1 LQKFLSRKEG
11 SVRLMGVFGSSA
23 SSGKDGV
30 ERASGGGADIAPG
43 RLSEEQYRENFSD
56 LVPPLDQKAALAEA
70 NRCYF
75 CYDAPCIEAC
85 PTGIDIPGFI
95 RKIATDNVRG
105 SAIRILEANILGG
118 SCARICPTE
127 VLCEQACVRTAQ
139 ENKPI
144 LIGLLQRYATDR
156 FFVSGEHPFS
166 RAPRTGKKVAVVGA
180 GPAGLSC
187 AHRLSMLGHDVTAY
201 ESRPLAGGLNEYGV
215 AEYKLPEKF
224 AQREVDWLLKIGGIE
239 IVYGKT
245 FGKDIGLAELRGG
258 FDAIFL
264 ATGLGGVK
272 ALETA
277 GESLRGVINAV
288 DYIARLRQAEDF
300 SKLPVG
306 RRIVVIGGG
315 NTAID
320 IAIQTKRLG
329 AEDVTIVYRRGPE
342 TMGAT
347 EYERE
352 LAQIN
357 GVKIKH
363 WARPARLM
371 GKDGHV
377 SEAVFEYTKLDAQR
391 KVTGTGDTFALPADM
406 VFKAIGQIFISDPL
420 EEDGH
425 VLLELTDGKL
435 AVDAEGRTSIAKV
448 WAGGDCTPGNDLT
461 VRAVQDGKLA
471 AFSIDRA
478 LRA

>member
-1 LQKFLSRKEG
+1 M
-11 SVRLMGVFGSSA
+11 RLMGVFGSSA
-23 SSGKDGV
+23 SSDKDGV
-30 ERASGGGADIAPG
+30 GQASGGGADIAPG
-43 RLSEEQYRENFSD
+43 RLPAEQYRENFSD
-56 LVPPLDQKAALAEA
+56 LVPPLDQKAALVEA

-75 CYDAPCIEAC
+75 CYDAPCVDAC

-95 RKIATDNVRG
+95 RKIATGNMRG
-105 SAIRILEANILGG
+105 SAIRIFEANIFGG

-139 ENKPI
+139 EKKPV
-144 LIGLLQRYATDR
+144 LIGLLQRYATDD
-156 FFVSGEHPFS
+156 FFASGEHPFN
-166 RAPRTGKKVAVVGA
+166 RASRTGKRVAVVGA

-187 AHRLSMLGHDVTAY
+187 AHRLSMLGHDVTVY
-201 ESRPLAGGLNEYGV
+201 ESKPLPGGLNEYGV
-215 AEYKLPEKF
+215 AEYKLPERF
-224 AQREVDWLLKIGGIE
+224 ARKEVDWLLKIGGIE

-245 FGKDIGLAELRGG
+245 LGKDVALADLRSG
-258 FDAIFL
+258 FDGVFL
-264 ATGLGGVK
+264 ATGLAGVK
-272 ALETA
+272 AIETQ
-277 GESLRGVINAV
+277 GEDLGGVINAV
-288 DYIARLRQAEDF
+288 DYIARVRQAEDF

-320 IAIQTKRLG
+320 VAIQAKRLG

-342 TMGAT
+342 AMGAT
-347 EYERE
+347 KYEQE
-352 LAQIN
+352 LAQTN
-357 GVKIKH
+357 EVKIKH
-363 WARPARLM
+363 WARPAKLV

-377 SEAVFEYTKLDAQR
+377 REAVFEYTKLDSQGR
-391 KVTGTGDTFALPADM
+391 LTGTSDLFALPVDM
-406 VFKAIGQIFISDPL
+406 VFKAVGQIFVPGLFEENGCVPL
-420 EEDGH
+420 E
-425 VLLELTDGKL
+425 LKDGKL
-435 AVDAEGRTSIAKV
+435 AVDAEGKTSLAKV